1 MANNIFPNGANP
13 PLCTLCLETVVDDST
28 RAITKL
34 VCQHFFHS
42 DCIGSEFNLRGE
54 MKCPN
59 CRVVEEDGIWMRFTN
74 SDSDFDAED
83 GNEENVVEDEHN
95 EEQPEDENR
104 QLFRAIVNAYTG
116 STSHMR
122 DEMNND
128 VSRNG
133 APPNFRHT
141 TFQTNNGLNIFSRTF
156 VVYQSPILQQN
167 ELPPP
172 PIDVEMVD
180 QGQISSSDANVG
192 SNSVTHETSTLY
204 EQARNNLLP
213 CLELTLATGG
223 TSLGDGRPLPPCQCI
238 CCRAS

>member
-13 PLCTLCLETVVDDST
+13 PLCTLCLENVVDDST

-42 DCIGSEFNLRGE
+42 DCIGSEFNLRGV

-74 SDSDFDAED
+74 SDSED
-83 GNEENVVEDEHN
+83 ENEENIVEDEHN

-122 DEMNND
+122 
-128 VSRNG
+128 
-133 APPNFRHT
+133 
-141 TFQTNNGLNIFSRTF
+141 
-156 VVYQSPILQQN
+156 
-167 ELPPP
+167 LPPP

-180 QGQISSSDANVG
+180 QRQISSSDPNGG
-192 SNSVTHETSTLY
+192 SDPETHETSTLY